1 MQLRESGTNSL
12 FYHIEPRILLGLFAP
27 VRLPVLAVF
36 LAAAVRVEVLLVR
49 EDTVFLAVVFRV
61 VVELRRVVFGVAGA
75 AFSPAA
81 AFLRITRLVVV
92 PSCWGFSSA
101 VRCTATTSL

>member
-1 MQLRESGTNSL
+1 MAL
-12 FYHIEPRILLGLFAP
+12 
-27 VRLPVLAVF
+27 VWLPVLAVF
-36 LAAAVRVEVLLVR
+36 LATAVRVVVLLVR
-49 EDTVFLAVVFRV
+49 KERAAVFLAVVFRV

-75 AFSPAA
+75 ASSPAA
-81 AFLRITRLVVV
+81 AFLRTARLVVV